1 MYKDELMELQMCLDK
16 DDLFILQHDRD
27 AMNRF
32 MAYER
37 LINDI
42 NQYVLSGKKSRQTAS
57 TLLAQYI
64 DGGYV

>member
-42 NQYVLSGKKSRQTAS
+42 NHYVLSGKRSRQTAS